1 MYVRRVRPRELMTK
15 SVDFSE
21 VHCFVSYTKLK
32 AKIVGIKGKHQSPGF
47 AICPLIHSVNQHIF
61 IDQL

>member
-1 MYVRRVRPRELMTK
+1 MTK

-32 AKIVGIKGKHQSPGF
+32 AKIVRIKGKHQSPGF
-47 AICPLIHSVNQHIF
+47 VICPLIHSVNQHIF